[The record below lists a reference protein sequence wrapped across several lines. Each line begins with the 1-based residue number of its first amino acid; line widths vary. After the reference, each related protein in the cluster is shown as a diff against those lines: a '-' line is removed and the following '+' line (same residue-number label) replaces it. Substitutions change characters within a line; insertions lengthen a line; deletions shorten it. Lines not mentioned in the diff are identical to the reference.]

1 MHTNFPGTQCCEWYL
16 WKIIIIISRTSTDT
30 EKIQNWII
38 DKENNFIWHFK
49 SNYPLLC
56 QIKGGK
62 LSQHFFLWAICIN
75 VTFPVTPVTDEL
87 IQCVSN
93 MSTETRNWHLSV
105 LLCHHVSTLPSS
117 IFASFIV
124 WKSSK
129 NRLPV
134 CDFYS
139 SNPVNCFKNDD
150 KTQKNLNSPH
160 FSCWILFWHS
170 TVKHW
175 KVMDV
180 NFTVLCF

>member
-1 MHTNFPGTQCCEWYL
+1 MIIHNNFPGTQCCEWYL
-16 WKIIIIISRTSTDT
+16 WKIIIIISRPSTDT

-93 MSTETRNWHLSV
+93 MSTETRNWHVSV

-134 CDFYS
+134 CDLWPFHYLFIQS
-139 SNPVNCFKNDD
+139 RQLL
-150 KTQKNLNSPH
+150 QKWRQNSEKLEFSAFLVLN
-160 FSCWILFWHS
+160 FILTFNSQALKSHG
-170 TVKHW
+170 
-175 KVMDV
+175 
-180 NFTVLCF
+180 C